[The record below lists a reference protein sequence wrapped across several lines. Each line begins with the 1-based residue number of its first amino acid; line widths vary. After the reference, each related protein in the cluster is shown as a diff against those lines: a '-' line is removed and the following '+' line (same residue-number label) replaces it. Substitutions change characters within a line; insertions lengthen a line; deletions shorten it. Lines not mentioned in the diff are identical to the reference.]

1 MTDTL
6 TTADLAWSA
15 ALRFLRSAVALDD
28 KPVRADVEVATDV
41 ETPPEVDLLK
51 PPAETTGEDVATAL
65 PAAPEAAPVE
75 PVDADAPIPDVQD
88 SSLNEDA
95 LVGAFA
101 NVGIACAV
109 LKPDALGNYGAR
121 ALERADL
128 LILDWRLGDGDDGGL
143 ATTLLQQLAEHPAD
157 SGQRLVA
164 IYTSAPDLGQIRD
177 TVVAEV
183 AGAIADGLEP
193 FTIRFSA
200 VTVMVIGKESNPA
213 GLSAGALPQHL
224 VSAFAKAIEGIV
236 PIATV
241 NALAAV
247 RDGLPGLIARLGTE
261 LDRGYVRHC
270 LLLDHADEGSA
281 HLTALIGDELRSL
294 VTADGAT
301 VAVSDVPRM
310 GAWLDEQEAA
320 GGLVVPA
327 AKIKEHLSGAVRI
340 SQASGGGASA
350 KKPHHVIK
358 PVDPLSPEH
367 DDALLAD
374 RMTFRA
380 LRFDQSA
387 AMVPG
392 VVLSRPSGDGDSEY
406 FVCIQPSCDAVRLY
420 PPAAQ
425 MPFLQCEEKLQ
436 GFDFALRDGD
446 VVLRLKVIDRFDRLV
461 HFRFPVDA
469 GSGLIPLVNPLTELN
484 LDGSTGA
491 SFRVMGV
498 LRDEYARR
506 LGQQIGNRLGR
517 MGLDESEWQRLK
529 ARF

>member
-1 MTDTL
+1 M
-6 TTADLAWSA
+6 
-15 ALRFLRSAVALDD
+15 
-28 KPVRADVEVATDV
+28 
-41 ETPPEVDLLK
+41 
-51 PPAETTGEDVATAL
+51 
-65 PAAPEAAPVE
+65 
-75 PVDADAPIPDVQD
+75 QD

-101 NVGIACAV
+101 DLGIACAV
-109 LKPDALGNYGAR
+109 LKPDALGTDGAR

-143 ATTLLQQLAEHPAD
+143 ATTLLQRLAEHPAD

-177 TVVAEV
+177 EIVSKV
-183 AGAIADGLEP
+183 AGAIADAVEP
-193 FTIRFSA
+193 LTIRFSA

-224 VSAFAKAIEGIV
+224 LLAFAKAIEGIV
-236 PIATV
+236 PTATV

-281 HLTALIGDELRSL
+281 HLTALISDELRSL

-301 VAVSDVPRM
+301 VAASGVPRI
-310 GAWLDEQEAA
+310 GAWLDEQAIA
-320 GGLVVPA
+320 GGLVVDA
-327 AKIKEHLSGAVRI
+327 AKIKDHLSGALRI
-340 SQASGGGASA
+340 SPASGAGASA
-350 KKPHHVIK
+350 KKPHQVIK
-358 PVDPLSPEH
+358 PADPLKPEH

-392 VVLSRPSGDGDSEY
+392 VVLRRSSEDGGSEY
-406 FVCIQPSCDAVRLY
+406 FVCIQPSCDAVRLV

-425 MPFLQCEEKLQ
+425 LPFLPCEEKPQ
-436 GFDFALRDGD
+436 GFDFALLDGEI
-446 VVLRLKVIDRFDRLV
+446 VLRLKVIDRFDRLV

-469 GSGLIPLVNPLTELN
+469 ASGLIPLVDPLTELN
-484 LDGSTGA
+484 LDGSSGA
-491 SFRVMGV
+491 SFPRDGCASGRVPPPPWTADGQSSG
-498 LRDEYARR
+498 R
-506 LGQQIGNRLGR
+506 L
-517 MGLDESEWQRLK
+517 GLDESEWQRLK
-529 ARF
+529 AKF